1 MKLYLK
7 IDNLEIL
14 KNMYNLIVA
23 NNTKAKLLLDEN
35 SNEEYMI
42 NQECISTLEKN
53 RKKLFYEEKPLKQLI
68 KGVYFGN
75 GSCEHL
81 LSSQIEILKA
91 KAFCK
96 QNHLNFIYVF
106 PSMGEK
112 KIQQA
117 KEILELL
124 NEEKSEVVVNDYG
137 MLNLCEEF
145 ENIKAILGLNFTK
158 IIKNAFADNI
168 KPNMDDKVLANQKDL
183 LSHIEFEIQSVREFY
198 KSLGLSRISVENKNI
213 NLDFLNQ
220 KPYMQVDFYYP
231 NITISNSRACDIA
244 GLYNDKAQYFVQDKC
259 KKYCKEISLEFEHSK
274 VLKLFQKY
282 NSIYKSELSLDIDK
296 KIYSSKKNRL
306 IWEVF

>member
-14 KNMYNLIVA
+14 KNMYNLIIA

-42 NQECISTLEKN
+42 NQECISALEKN

-75 GSCEHL
+75 SSCEHL

-91 KAFCK
+91 KAFCR

-124 NEEKSEVVVNDYG
+124 NEEKNEVVVNDYG
-137 MLNLCEEF
+137 MLNLCEAY
-145 ENIKAILGLNFTK
+145 ENIKTILGLNFTK

-168 KPNMDDKVLANQKDL
+168 KPNMDDKVIANQKDL

-198 KSLGLSRISVENKNI
+198 KSLGISRISIENKKI

-282 NSIYKSELSLDIDK
+282 NSIYKSELSLDINK